1 MYVERSAGV
10 RDGMEGFARSTTET
24 PPNRAGEEQSG
35 VGRVDTGIGPAGDVW
50 VTNNWQ
56 DTACLTPQPDE
67 AISTRCGG
75 QGVVVFYDMAKP
87 VRTPQIGPP
96 RVP

>member
-1 MYVERSAGV
+1 MVSVWPELPLAMYVERPAGV

-35 VGRVDTGIGPAGDVW
+35 VGSGGLRLQVDMGIGPAGDVW

-56 DTACLTPQPDE
+56 ESATC
-67 AISTRCGG
+67 STR
-75 QGVVVFYDMAKP
+75 
-87 VRTPQIGPP
+87 
-96 RVP
+96 